1 MDFPHVNQYSSLDPP
16 VEQRGQREER
26 AERQRRQRE
35 GRGMSCVKK
44 KQILI
49 GGQREKKIAMHV
61 WRKKGGKQEEKQRL
75 HVSVSL
81 SVCCGGFEESSSRG
95 MMSSRL
101 KWLVVIQ
108 LLLNEQALC
117 RAPPPLAQRS
127 TLPPEGVS
135 SHGEVEEMSEQ
146 EHQSFLGSQL
156 QTDPVSVVVQ
166 KEQERIQSAER
177 MISELRVKFEGQLQG
192 HLHNQGN
199 ISCEELLSASTMDD
213 PLTSMFPQEL
223 LGLSLVPVLV
233 VAGCPR
239 EAQTLVLKLYDL
251 LGVTDTDELL
261 MEVQNLIERR
271 MRKTTSTSSQRDQ
284 AGRHIEAVMFNIQQ
298 LGMVGEETSKLEGRC
313 EGWTR
318 VNGTTLVG
326 AAVEGTTD
334 SLEEAVN
341 SCERLG
347 VRCAGVTST
356 GLHMYQAVLK
366 RGSRVLPS
374 DASGSECWIRQCS
387 TGGEEEEEEVG
398 EVSSGRA
405 RMKRST
411 QRSCINK
418 SEERVYNVV
427 EWIPAVSTL
436 YNLGTAVYY
445 ASVNCSE
452 TAKER
457 AILSA
462 VDLGTDA
469 LMVAT
474 GGTAGVAGYALG
486 AGVKTGVKAGV
497 RYLLNS
503 MKQEDDLLV
512 NQFSWEEGII
522 TIQ

>member
-1 MDFPHVNQYSSLDPP
+1 MACSSL
-16 VEQRGQREER
+16 
-26 AERQRRQRE
+26 
-35 GRGMSCVKK
+35 CF
-44 KQILI
+44 
-49 GGQREKKIAMHV
+49 
-61 WRKKGGKQEEKQRL
+61 
-75 HVSVSL
+75 
-81 SVCCGGFEESSSRG
+81 SVCCGGFEDSSSRG

-117 RAPPPLAQRS
+117 RAPPPLAHRS
-127 TLPPEGVS
+127 TLPPGGVS
-135 SHGEVEEMSEQ
+135 SHGELEEMSEQ
-146 EHQSFLGSQL
+146 EHQSLLGSQL
-156 QTDPVSVVVQ
+156 QTDPVSTVAQ
-166 KEQERIQSAER
+166 KEEDRIQSAER
-177 MISELRVKFEGQLQG
+177 MISELREKFEGQLQG
-192 HLHNQGN
+192 HLYNQGN

-233 VAGCPR
+233 VAGCPQ

-251 LGVTDTDELL
+251 LGETDTDELL
-261 MEVQNLIERR
+261 MEVQDLIERR
-271 MRKTTSTSSQRDQ
+271 MRKSTSTPASSHRDQ

-298 LGMVGEETSKLEGRC
+298 LGKLGEETSRLEGRC
-313 EGWTR
+313 QGWTR

-326 AAVEGTTD
+326 AAVEGATD

-347 VRCAGVTST
+347 VQCAGVTSA
-356 GLHMYQAVLK
+356 GSHVYQAVLK
-366 RGSRVLPS
+366 TGSRVLPS
-374 DASGSECWIRQCS
+374 DTSGSECWIRQCS
-387 TGGEEEEEEVG
+387 TGGEEEVG
-398 EVSSGRA
+398 EVLSSGRA

-503 MKQEDDLLV
+503 MKQEDDVLV
-512 NQFSWEEGII
+512 NQFSWEEGVI

>member
-1 MDFPHVNQYSSLDPP
+1 
-16 VEQRGQREER
+16 
-26 AERQRRQRE
+26 
-35 GRGMSCVKK
+35 
-44 KQILI
+44 
-49 GGQREKKIAMHV
+49 
-61 WRKKGGKQEEKQRL
+61 
-75 HVSVSL
+75 
-81 SVCCGGFEESSSRG
+81 
-95 MMSSRL
+95 MMSSKL
-101 KWLVVIQ
+101 KWLIVIQ

-117 RAPPPLAQRS
+117 RVPPPLALRN
-127 TLPPEGVS
+127 TLPPGNDF
-135 SHGEVEEMSEQ
+135 HGEETAKQ
-146 EHQSFLGSQL
+146 DHQSLLGPQL
-156 QTDPVSVVVQ
+156 QLGFP
-166 KEQERIQSAER
+166 SAER
-177 MISELRVKFEGQLQG
+177 PSVSLAAQKEDRVQSTKRIISDLRMKLQVKIQD
-192 HLHNQGN
+192 HLHIQGN
-199 ISCEELLSASTMDD
+199 VSCEELLSASTMDD
-213 PLTSMFPQEL
+213 PSSSMFPQEL

-233 VAGCPR
+233 VAGCPQ

-251 LGVTDTDELL
+251 LGVTDTEELL
-261 MEVQNLIERR
+261 MEVEGLIERR
-271 MRKTTSTSSQRDQ
+271 MSKSASTPAPASPSETDQ
-284 AGRHIEAVMFNIQQ
+284 EGHHMEAVMFNIQQ
-298 LGMVGEETSKLEGRC
+298 LAMVGEGTSKEEGHC

-326 AAVEGTTD
+326 RAVEGATGD
-334 SLEEAVN
+334 LEEAV
-341 SCERLG
+341 STCERLG
-347 VRCAGVTST
+347 VLCAGVTST
-356 GLHMYQAVLK
+356 GLLRPGKYQAVFK
-366 RGSRVLPS
+366 KGSRILPS
-374 DASGSECWIRQCS
+374 ESTEYECWIHQCS
-387 TGGEEEEEEVG
+387 AEED
-398 EVSSGRA
+398 VSIPAASGR
-405 RMKRST
+405 RMRRSP

-503 MKQEDDLLV
+503 MKEEDDVLV
-512 NQFSWEEGII
+512 NQFSWEEGVI

>member
-1 MDFPHVNQYSSLDPP
+1 
-16 VEQRGQREER
+16 
-26 AERQRRQRE
+26 
-35 GRGMSCVKK
+35 
-44 KQILI
+44 
-49 GGQREKKIAMHV
+49 
-61 WRKKGGKQEEKQRL
+61 
-75 HVSVSL
+75 
-81 SVCCGGFEESSSRG
+81 
-95 MMSSRL
+95 MMSSKL
-101 KWLVVIQ
+101 KWLIVIQ

-117 RAPPPLAQRS
+117 RVPPSLALRNS
-127 TLPPEGVS
+127 LLPGTDF
-135 SHGEVEEMSEQ
+135 HGEVEETDRQ
-146 EHQSFLGSQL
+146 DHQSLLGSQL
-156 QTDPVSVVVQ
+156 QLSLPSAENPGTASVFAQ
-166 KEQERIQSAER
+166 KEERVQSAKHVV
-177 MISELRVKFEGQLQG
+177 SNLKAKLQG
-192 HLHNQGN
+192 QIRDHVHIQGN
-199 ISCEELLSASTMDD
+199 VSCEELLSASTVND
-213 PLTSMFPQEL
+213 PSSSVFPQEL

-251 LGVTDTDELL
+251 LGVADTEELL
-261 MEVQNLIERR
+261 MEVEGLIERR
-271 MRKTTSTSSQRDQ
+271 MSKSASTPAPPSAASPSERDQ
-284 AGRHIEAVMFNIQQ
+284 AERHIEAVMFNIQQ
-298 LGMVGEETSKLEGRC
+298 LAMLGEDTSMQEGHC

-318 VNGTTLVG
+318 VSGSMLVG
-326 AAVEGTTD
+326 TAVEGAAGD
-334 SLEEAVN
+334 LEETVN
-341 SCERLG
+341 TCERLG
-347 VRCAGVTST
+347 VLCAGVTSG
-356 GLHMYQAVLK
+356 GLLKPGRYQAVFK
-366 RGSRVLPS
+366 KGSRILPS
-374 DASGSECWIRQCS
+374 ESSLYECWIRQCS
-387 TGGEEEEEEVG
+387 AEED
-398 EVSSGRA
+398 VSIPAASGR
-405 RMKRST
+405 RMKRSP

-503 MKQEDDLLV
+503 MKQEDDVLV